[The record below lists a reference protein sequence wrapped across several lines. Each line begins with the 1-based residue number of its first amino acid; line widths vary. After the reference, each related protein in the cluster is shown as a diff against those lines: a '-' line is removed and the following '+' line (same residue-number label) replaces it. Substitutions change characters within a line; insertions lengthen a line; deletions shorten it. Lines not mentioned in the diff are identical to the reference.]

1 MGHCISV
8 FIIRKSDLRDDKIE
22 SIINDSK
29 SSDIKWVELNFDLLA
44 TTKIPNIREFGSDK
58 TIAYISTDY
67 FGGSGNQ
74 SAKVFMNNKKIL
86 DQDDE
91 FDWRLK
97 PINSALKLLG
107 VERTSGYDEFD
118 TVGLGNFRSN
128 EDFRK

>member
-29 SSDIKWVELNFDLLA
+29 YTDIKWVKLNCDLLA

>member
-107 VERTSGYDEFD
+107 VERISGYDEFD
-118 TVGLGNFRSN
+118 TIGLGNFRSN

>member
-8 FIIRKSDLRDDKIE
+8 FIIRKSDLRDEKIE

-29 SSDIKWVELNFDLLA
+29 YTDIKWVELNCGLLA
-44 TTKIPNIREFGSDK
+44 TTKIPNIREFGVDK

-91 FDWRLK
+91 FDWRAK

-107 VERTSGYDEFD
+107 VERISGYDEFD

>member
-29 SSDIKWVELNFDLLA
+29 YTDIKWVKLNCDLLA

-58 TIAYISTDY
+58 TIVYISTDY

>member
-29 SSDIKWVELNFDLLA
+29 SSDIKWVELNCDLLA

-107 VERTSGYDEFD
+107 VERISGYDEFD
-118 TVGLGNFRSN
+118 TIGLGNFRSN

>member
-8 FIIRKSDLRDDKIE
+8 FIIRKSDLRDDKIG

-29 SSDIKWVELNFDLLA
+29 STDIKWVELNCGLLA

-74 SAKVFMNNKKIL
+74 SAKVFMNNKKVL

-91 FDWRLK
+91 FDWRLE

-107 VERTSGYDEFD
+107 VERISGYDEFD
-118 TVGLGNFRSN
+118 TVGLSNFRSN
-128 EDFRK
+128 EDF